1 MTPLMALLTQENLTG
16 FDALTENV
24 LAELQDHGF
33 AGTLERWL
41 RKLGPVISGDAFSA
55 ERGRLLVA
63 AAVEFDLGGRRD
75 VAEFLDFAERYT
87 VRDLDAAGVIR
98 VMTVHKAK
106 GLGFDVVILPDLEG
120 KTLTERRDGLAV
132 QKAPDRSVEWVF
144 DLPAKIF
151 CERDPVLAEYVMT
164 AEADAAY
171 ENLCLLYVAMTRAKR
186 ALYIVTEPR
195 DENSTARNFP
205 RLLQETLGQ
214 TWSAGD
220 PRWFEDMLPSTPA
233 TTSMARPGATDERI
247 RNLVATRP
255 RRKPALRP
263 SAFQAGEISAAQV
276 FALEGAA
283 GMNFGTMV
291 HELFAEV
298 EWGGPAV
305 IGPLSKEWAARG
317 FSAEAVGE
325 ALACLQAPELAR
337 VWARIQNAEL
347 WRERAFEIVL
357 DGAWLTG
364 VCDRVLVERDG
375 SGRAIRAAV
384 FDFKTD
390 RLKTDA
396 EVADAAER
404 HAAQLN
410 IYRRV
415 IARLARLPVA
425 SVTGELVF
433 TRLRRLV
440 RVGGEISRS

>member
-1 MTPLMALLTQENLTG
+1 
-16 FDALTENV
+16 
-24 LAELQDHGF
+24 
-33 AGTLERWL
+33 
-41 RKLGPVISGDAFSA
+41 
-55 ERGRLLVA
+55 
-63 AAVEFDLGGRRD
+63 
-75 VAEFLDFAERYT
+75 
-87 VRDLDAAGVIR
+87 
-98 VMTVHKAK
+98 
-106 GLGFDVVILPDLEG
+106 
-120 KTLTERRDGLAV
+120 
-132 QKAPDRSVEWVF
+132 
-144 DLPAKIF
+144 
-151 CERDPVLAEYVMT
+151 
-164 AEADAAY
+164 
-171 ENLCLLYVAMTRAKR
+171 
-186 ALYIVTEPR
+186 
-195 DENSTARNFP
+195 
-205 RLLQETLGQ
+205 
-214 TWSAGD
+214 
-220 PRWFEDMLPSTPA
+220 
-233 TTSMARPGATDERI
+233 
-247 RNLVATRP
+247 
-255 RRKPALRP
+255 
-263 SAFQAGEISAAQV
+263 
-276 FALEGAA
+276 
-283 GMNFGTMV
+283 MV

-390 RLKTDA
+390 RVKTDA